1 MQPAPIPPNGIATWV
16 ALSPLKVRCSPGSKR
31 SAEELGFDWSGESGG
46 TSGGSEFVCPM
57 AVAAAATNADE
68 EPVIKNSLRLCCFE
82 NGIDSPETDGFSVA
96 MPQQ

>member
-1 MQPAPIPPNGIATWV
+1 
-16 ALSPLKVRCSPGSKR
+16 
-31 SAEELGFDWSGESGG
+31 
-46 TSGGSEFVCPM
+46 M